1 MCICFGEARVGSPS
15 EGYAV
20 ATTSSNIFRLG
31 IRKGYSYENDILLS
45 QVAPWIV
52 WTWKTVGLLMPLL
65 IIVMP
70 FFLLS
75 TMLDLMHQKGGHR
88 LVVAVAPLLVGG
100 IWASLL
106 FQVSQL
112 KLM

>member
-1 MCICFGEARVGSPS
+1 MVLYRRLGEARVVRPS
-15 EGYAV
+15 EGFVV
-20 ATTSSNIFRLG
+20 ATTCSNIYLDL
-31 IRKGYSYENDILLS
+31 GYSYDDDILLS

-52 WTWKTVGLLMPLL
+52 WTWKTVGLLMLLL
-65 IIVMP
+65 ILVTP
-70 FFLLS
+70 FFFLS

-88 LVVAVAPLLVGG
+88 LVVAAAPLLVGG

-112 KLM
+112 KL

>member
-1 MCICFGEARVGSPS
+1 MVLYRRLGEARVVICCC
-15 EGYAV
+15 YNMV
-20 ATTSSNIFRLG
+20 RTYLDL
-31 IRKGYSYENDILLS
+31 GYSYDDDILLS

-52 WTWKTVGLLMPLL
+52 WTWKTFGLLMPLL
-65 IIVMP
+65 ILVTP
-70 FFLLS
+70 FFLVS

-88 LVVAVAPLLVGG
+88 LVVAAAPLLVGG

-112 KLM
+112 KL